1 MRRPVCAL
9 FAGALGAQLI
19 AAFEPQAGFWPLAAL
34 FGFAGLVLAA
44 GGRAR
49 GYGLWLLLGAAL
61 GLGFSVR
68 TGAQFSA
75 LTERYDG
82 RTVRLTATVEDLQ
95 EGYTRATVRARLR
108 VETADGEAAAF
119 CCQCD
124 GLPLCEAGE
133 TIEGWFSLEA
143 PAQADRPGRYAD
155 GVALLAGYERGFRR
169 MGPGLGFRAWS
180 ARLQVRLSAALCQAL
195 DGDEAGAL
203 AAMIVGDRTRI
214 TPELNSAYRAAG
226 LSHVLVVSGMHVTIL
241 CGVAL
246 PAWDRRRW
254 LERGQQLA
262 ANLPGNLGA
271 SLHRRLGVRLIQ
283 LQLSEPRPARGGFHP
298 ALVWRRRLTALW
310 PVVLAALLTGITGFT
325 PSVLRAGA
333 AVCIGALGVWLMA
346 PSDPLT
352 SLAVGGLAMSAFNSY
367 AVCDIGFELS
377 FAAVAGT
384 LAGAELVRRRSARR
398 ASRDE
403 EGRPRPLALRLA
415 SRLWGAVWEAGCI
428 TVCASAATFPVL
440 VARGLSTSPYALLSG
455 VAVLWLVQPMMVL
468 GIAAALTGMVPALG
482 PVYRACAWGA
492 AFLVRLLNGWA
503 EMVAA
508 WPGAELAFDTGY
520 AALVSLGL
528 MGLCWLA
535 FRWRV
540 RARVWLPALA
550 LAAAVGVG
558 AGVWLSRD
566 VVQVELVG
574 GARTPSVVLAQNGQT
589 VVLYRGGSSGRSA
602 VERWLAR
609 HGQEQAVLLVDL
621 RMDPSRTNQPPARRV
636 VTPGRFEPYT
646 DYQTA
651 LGGIR
656 LDMLRTSGGVG
667 VRVTVD
673 RWRLGAVSGEF
684 ELAGT
689 AAVDWLL
696 ASPSSPAAFSW
707 EDILA
712 LGRYDW
718 MRADA
723 PPAPARLWL
732 RPGGGTKTR

>member
-1 MRRPVCAL
+1 M
-9 FAGALGAQLI
+9 
-19 AAFEPQAGFWPLAAL
+19 
-34 FGFAGLVLAA
+34 
-44 GGRAR
+44 
-49 GYGLWLLLGAAL
+49 
-61 GLGFSVR
+61 
-68 TGAQFSA
+68 
-75 LTERYDG
+75 
-82 RTVRLTATVEDLQ
+82 
-95 EGYTRATVRARLR
+95 
-108 VETADGEAAAF
+108 
-119 CCQCD
+119 
-124 GLPLCEAGE
+124 
-133 TIEGWFSLEA
+133 
-143 PAQADRPGRYAD
+143 
-155 GVALLAGYERGFRR
+155 
-169 MGPGLGFRAWS
+169 
-180 ARLQVRLSAALCQAL
+180 
-195 DGDEAGAL
+195 
-203 AAMIVGDRTRI
+203 
-214 TPELNSAYRAAG
+214 
-226 LSHVLVVSGMHVTIL
+226 
-241 CGVAL
+241 
-246 PAWDRRRW
+246 
-254 LERGQQLA
+254 
-262 ANLPGNLGA
+262 
-271 SLHRRLGVRLIQ
+271 
-283 LQLSEPRPARGGFHP
+283 
-298 ALVWRRRLTALW
+298 
-310 PVVLAALLTGITGFT
+310 
-325 PSVLRAGA
+325 
-333 AVCIGALGVWLMA
+333 
-346 PSDPLT
+346 
-352 SLAVGGLAMSAFNSY
+352 
-367 AVCDIGFELS
+367 
-377 FAAVAGT
+377 
-384 LAGAELVRRRSARR
+384 
-398 ASRDE
+398 
-403 EGRPRPLALRLA
+403 
-415 SRLWGAVWEAGCI
+415 
-428 TVCASAATFPVL
+428 L

-696 ASPSSPAAFSW
+696 ASPSSPAAFRW
-707 EDILA
+707 EDMLA

>member
-75 LTERYDG
+75 LTERYDS

-155 GVALLAGYERGFRR
+155 GVALLAEYERGFRR
-169 MGPGLGFRAWS
+169 LGPGSGFRAWS

-195 DGDEAGAL
+195 DGDEAGTL

-346 PSDPLT
+346 PADPLT
-352 SLAVGGLAMSAFNSY
+352 SLALGGLWMSALNSY
-367 AVCDIGFELS
+367 TACDIGFELS

-384 LAGAELVRRRSARR
+384 LAGAELVRRRQARK
-398 ASRDE
+398 AHE
-403 EGRPRPLALRLA
+403 EGGPRPPALRLA
-415 SRLWGAVWEAGCI
+415 LRAWDAVWEAGCI
-428 TVCASAATFPVL
+428 TACASAATFPVL

-468 GIAAALTGMVPALG
+468 GIAAALTGMVPALE
-482 PVYRACAWGA
+482 VIYRACAWGA

-508 WPGAELAFDTGY
+508 WPGAELAFDTHY

-540 RARVWLPALA
+540 RARVWLPALV
-550 LAAAVGVG
+550 LAAGVG
-558 AGVWLSRD
+558 IAAGVMFSRD
-566 VVQVELVG
+566 VVQVELTG
-574 GARTPSVVLAQNGQT
+574 GVRTPSVVLAQNGQT

-609 HGQEQAVLLVDL
+609 HGLEQADLLVDL
-621 RMDPSRTNQPPARRV
+621 RMEPSRANQPPARRV

-646 DYQTA
+646 DYQA
-651 LGGIR
+651 ELGGIR
-656 LDMLRTSGGVG
+656 LDMLRTSSGIG

-673 RWRLGAVSGEF
+673 RWRLGAVSGDF
-684 ELAGT
+684 ALAGT
-689 AAVDWLL
+689 VPVDWLL
-696 ASPSSPAAFSW
+696 ASPSSPAAFRW
-707 EDILA
+707 EDMLA

>member
-82 RTVRLTATVEDLQ
+82 RTVRLTATVEDVQ

-155 GVALLAGYERGFRR
+155 GVALLAEYERGFRR
-169 MGPGLGFRAWS
+169 MGPGRGFRAWS

-203 AAMIVGDRTRI
+203 AAMIVGDRTHI

-246 PAWDRRRW
+246 PSWDRRRW

-271 SLHRRLGVRLIQ
+271 GLHRRLGVRLIQ

-346 PSDPLT
+346 PADPLT

-415 SRLWGAVWEAGCI
+415 SRLWDAVWEAGCI

-503 EMVAA
+503 RMVAG
-508 WPGAELAFDTGY
+508 WPGAELALD
-520 AALVSLGL
+520 
-528 MGLCWLA
+528 
-535 FRWRV
+535 RK
-540 RARVWLPALA
+540 
-550 LAAAVGVG
+550 
-558 AGVWLSRD
+558 
-566 VVQVELVG
+566 
-574 GARTPSVVLAQNGQT
+574 SVV
-589 VVLYRGGSSGRSA
+589 
-602 VERWLAR
+602 
-609 HGQEQAVLLVDL
+609 
-621 RMDPSRTNQPPARRV
+621 
-636 VTPGRFEPYT
+636 
-646 DYQTA
+646 
-651 LGGIR
+651 
-656 LDMLRTSGGVG
+656 
-667 VRVTVD
+667 
-673 RWRLGAVSGEF
+673 
-684 ELAGT
+684 
-689 AAVDWLL
+689 
-696 ASPSSPAAFSW
+696 
-707 EDILA
+707 
-712 LGRYDW
+712 
-718 MRADA
+718 
-723 PPAPARLWL
+723 
-732 RPGGGTKTR
+732 

>member
-44 GGRAR
+44 GG
-49 GYGLWLLLGAAL
+49 
-61 GLGFSVR
+61 FSVR

-82 RTVRLTATVEDLQ
+82 RTVRLTATVEDVQ

-108 VETADGEAAAF
+108 VERADGEPASF

-124 GLPLCEAGE
+124 SLPLCEAGE
-133 TIEGWFSLEA
+133 KIEGWFSLEA
-143 PAQADRPGRYAD
+143 PAPADRPGRYAD
-155 GVALLAGYERGFRR
+155 EVAFLAGYERGFRR
-169 MGPGLGFRAWS
+169 LGPGSGFRAWS
-180 ARLQVRLSAALCQAL
+180 ARLQARLSAALCQGL
-195 DGDEAGAL
+195 EGDEAGAL

-246 PAWDRRRW
+246 PSWDRRRW

-262 ANLPGNLGA
+262 ANLPGKLGA

-352 SLAVGGLAMSAFNSY
+352 MTSLAVGGLAMSAFNSY

-415 SRLWGAVWEAGCI
+415 SRLWDAVWEAGCI

-508 WPGAELAFDTGY
+508 WPGAELAFDTSY

-689 AAVDWLL
+689 TAVDWLL
-696 ASPSSPAAFSW
+696 ASPSSPAAFRW
-707 EDILA
+707 EDMLA

>member
-1 MRRPVCAL
+1 M
-9 FAGALGAQLI
+9 I

-34 FGFAGLVLAA
+34 LGLGALVLLA
-44 GGRAR
+44 GGRVR
-49 GYGLWLLLGAAL
+49 GYGLCLLLGAAL

-68 TGAQFSA
+68 TGARFVA
-75 LTERYDG
+75 LTDACDG
-82 RTVRLTATVEDLQ
+82 RTLRLTATVEDLQ
-95 EGYTRATVRARLR
+95 DGYTWSTVRARLR
-108 VETADGEAAAF
+108 VSAVNGEAAAF

-124 GLPLCEAGE
+124 SMPLCEAGE
-133 TIEGWFSLEA
+133 EIEGWFSLEA
-143 PAQADRPGRYAD
+143 PAPADRPDRYAD
-155 GVALLAGYERGFRR
+155 EVAFLAGYERGFQRL
-169 MGPGLGFRAWS
+169 GPGRGFRAWS
-180 ARLQVRLSAALCQAL
+180 ARLQTRLSAALCQAL

-262 ANLPGNLGA
+262 ANLPGALGTG
-271 SLHRRLGVRLIQ
+271 LHRRLGVRLIQ
-283 LQLSEPRPARGGFHP
+283 LQLSAPRPARGGFHP

-310 PVVLAALLTGITGFT
+310 PVALAALLTGITGFT

-333 AVCIGALGVWLMA
+333 AVCIGALGVWVMA
-346 PSDPLT
+346 PADPVT
-352 SLAVGGLAMSAFNSY
+352 SLALGGLWMSALNSY

-384 LAGAELVRRRSARR
+384 LAGAELVRRRSSRK

-403 EGRPRPLALRLA
+403 EGELRPLAFRLA
-415 SRLWGAVWEAGCI
+415 ARLWDAVWEAGCI

-440 VARGLSTSPYALLSG
+440 VLRGLSTSPYALLSG

-482 PVYRACAWGA
+482 LVYRACAWGA

-508 WPGAELAFDTGY
+508 WPGAELAFDTHY

-535 FRWRV
+535 FHWRV
-540 RARVWLPALA
+540 RARVWLPALV
-550 LAAAVGVG
+550 LAAGVG
-558 AGVWLSRD
+558 LGAGMLFSRD
-566 VVQVELVG
+566 VVQIELIG
-574 GARTPSVVLAQNGQT
+574 GVRTPSVVLAQNGQT

-609 HGQEQAVLLVDL
+609 HGLEQADLLVDL
-621 RMDPSRTNQPPARRV
+621 RMDPSRANQPAAKRV

-646 DYQTA
+646 DYQIA
-651 LGGIR
+651 RGDIQ
-656 LDMLRTSGGVG
+656 LDLLRTSGGVG

-673 RWRLGAVSGEF
+673 RWRLGAVSGDF
-684 ELAGT
+684 ELPDA

-696 ASPSSPAAFSW
+696 ASPSSPAAFRW
-707 EDILA
+707 DGMLA

-718 MRADA
+718 MRPDA
-723 PPAPARLWL
+723 PSAPAALWL
-732 RPGGGTKTR
+732 RPGGGAKMR